1 MKYFRRS
8 STGLFASASLSA
20 HLIRGAVAFA
30 ALAWALAHQATA
42 PFLALGAGVV
52 ALFAFRGCPVCWSV
66 GLVET
71 LRQKFRRPP
80 GGEEQQRARESLD

>member
-8 STGLFASASLSA
+8 RTGLFSSTSVGT

-30 ALAWALAHQATA
+30 ALSWALSHQATT
-42 PFLALGAGVV
+42 PFLALGAGVA
-52 ALFAFRGCPVCWSV
+52 ALFAFRGCPVCWTV

-71 LRQKFRRPP
+71 LRQKFRRSP
-80 GGEEQQRARESLD
+80 GGEQQRQVRAP